1 MTHSGSTACRCATP
15 RTAASSWMLSIS
27 PFSRSASRL
36 QTMQGLGAGAA
47 GGPRRAAKRG
57 LHAALDGA
65 GQGGPGGAGPGR
77 GDGQAAGAE
86 PSPPPTSRVRFD
98 PVVRVEPQQ
107 GGGGGSQQKDLGHLA
122 QPAHA
127 WLLGKYASYAGPGAL
142 QPECACRKKFDAQH
156 QGSIGPHARWDC
168 PLRFIAQCGYCPG
181 FTATGLRLRS
191 AWIDHD
197 TMTADT
203 VAEWKRLI
211 EAKDLKPARGAPGAP
226 RFP

>member
-27 PFSRSASRL
+27 PFSRPASRL

-47 GGPRRAAKRG
+47 GGPQRAAKRG

-86 PSPPPTSRVRFD
+86 PSPSPTSRVRFD
-98 PVVRVEPQQ
+98 PVVKVEPQQ
-107 GGGGGSQQKDLGHLA
+107 GGGGGSQQKDPGHLA

-156 QGSIGPHARWDC
+156 QGSIGPHAR
-168 PLRFIAQCGYCPG
+168 
-181 FTATGLRLRS
+181 
-191 AWIDHD
+191 
-197 TMTADT
+197 
-203 VAEWKRLI
+203 
-211 EAKDLKPARGAPGAP
+211 
-226 RFP
+226 